1 MLSSAEVFA
10 SAEASVSVAGSV
22 FALSVSS
29 ESNVCPEV
37 PEVSEDSEASED
49 SEVLDVSCAASVIS
63 FFGAVC
69 VSSPGADFFHFSEES
84 YTVKKRTFVSSFPGT
99 G

>member
-1 MLSSAEVFA
+1 MFSSAEIFA

-22 FALSVSS
+22 FAISLSC

-37 PEVSEDSEASED
+37 SDASEGSDVLEVSRAS
-49 SEVLDVSCAASVIS
+49 SVIS
-63 FFGAVC
+63 RSGAAC
-69 VSSPGADFFHFSEES
+69 VSSPGAELFFFSEES